1 MSTATFAP
9 TIADAAPQVRSR
21 VPAAAGPWPFFS
33 EDDIAV
39 VSRVLASGKVNYW
52 TGNECREFEREYA
65 EKLGVRH
72 AIALANGTVA
82 LELALYAL
90 GVGPGDEVIVTPRS
104 FLASVSCIVMRGA
117 RPVFADIDR
126 NSQNVTAETIAP
138 CITPR
143 TRAIL
148 AVHLAG
154 WPCDMDPIL
163 DLAKAHGL
171 WVVEDCAQA
180 HGSYYKGRPAGSMG
194 TINGFSFCQDKI
206 MTTGGE
212 GGLVTTNDPDLWN
225 RAWSFKDHGKSY
237 EAVYNRSHPPGFR
250 WLHED
255 FGTNW
260 RMLEIQGALGR
271 RCLRQLDTWV
281 TVRRRHATRLN
292 EILTGLPALR
302 LTIPPEH
309 IEHSYYKY
317 YAFVRPEALRTGW
330 SRDRILAEVS
340 ETGVTCLA
348 GSCSEMYREKAFARH
363 GLEVTERLPVAAEL
377 GETSVMLL
385 VHPTLSAEAI
395 EYAGEILRDTLRKAT
410 R

>member
-1 MSTATFAP
+1 MSTTTLAP
-9 TIADAAPQVRSR
+9 TVAVADVMPRE
-21 VPAAAGPWPFFS
+21 VPPSAGAWPCFS
-33 EDDIAV
+33 EEDIAT
-39 VSRVLASGKVNYW
+39 VSRILSSGKVNYW

-72 AIALANGTVA
+72 AIAVTNGTVA

-90 GVGPGDEVIVTPRS
+90 GIGPGDEVIVTPRS
-104 FLASVSCIVMRGA
+104 FLASVSCIIMRGA
-117 RPVFADIDR
+117 RPVFADVDR
-126 NSQNVTAETIAP
+126 DSQNVTAETIAP
-138 CITPR
+138 RITRR

-154 WPCDMDPIL
+154 WPCEMDPIL
-163 DLAKAHGL
+163 GLARAYGL
-171 WVVEDCAQA
+171 AVVEDCAQA
-180 HGSYYKGRPAGSMG
+180 HGSYYKGRPSGSMG

-212 GGLVTTNDPDLWN
+212 GGLVATDDPELWS

-237 EAVYNRSHPPGFR
+237 DAVYNRAHPPGFR

-260 RMLEIQGALGR
+260 RMLEIQGGLGR
-271 RCLRQLDTWV
+271 RCLRKLDGWVEARRQHASQLN
-281 TVRRRHATRLN
+281 R
-292 EILTGLPALR
+292 ILADLPALR
-302 LTIPPEH
+302 LTIPPDH
-309 IEHSYYKY
+309 IGHSYYKY
-317 YAFVRPEALRTGW
+317 YAFVRPEALRSGW

-340 ETGVTCLA
+340 QAGVVCLA
-348 GSCSEMYREKAFARH
+348 GSCSEMYREKAFAKH
-363 GLEVTERLPVAAEL
+363 GLEVTGRLPVAAEL

-385 VHPTLSAEAI
+385 VHPTLSPEAI